1 MMNRTITVIC
11 TLLCVAFAAQASE
24 FKDANLTGIHIPNNR
39 VEIMMD
45 NHRWDVVEKQISP
58 ATLEEILCT
67 GSERM
72 RLPVP
77 GECPDRL
84 GYVTLGFAV
93 CTQAFDVP
101 RTFTFKE
108 IVPGWSRMVCTLDY
122 GNAVPVGQPTCDYS
136 RCLYVEEPLLQ
147 EEPIIIIE

>member
-1 MMNRTITVIC
+1 MINRTITVIF

-24 FKDANLTGIHIPNNR
+24 FKDTDLTGAQMPNSR

-45 NHRWDVVEKQISP
+45 NPRWDLVKKQIAP

-72 RLPVP
+72 RLPVTGKCPVYP
-77 GECPDRL
+77 GYTTI
-84 GYVTLGFAV
+84 GVAV

-101 RTFTFKE
+101 RTFTFEE
-108 IVPGWSRMVCTLDY
+108 IVPGWSRMVCTFDY
-122 GNAVPVGQPTCDYS
+122 DNAVPVGQPTCDYS
-136 RCLYVEEPLLQ
+136 RCILVEEPSFPQ
-147 EEPIIIIE
+147 EPIIIIE